1 MFRTIGDRLK
11 FSSLFWSF
19 LILEEMRLSLM
30 MFSFVSK
37 RFKLSSAPKLM
48 DTTPITTFEA
58 LQGKF
63 LPTKISFQTVSK
75 FEEPEQNLSVGGA
88 RVVANRMIPVVQDGI
103 DVMMNPTE
111 GHLLHMVVYEA
122 VKEASKIDPNKSFTT
137 RPNGF
142 LTCSYFSAL
151 NDEEIDE
158 DSFPSDGIGQVLIR
172 DKGTERTRMVIH
184 VRNPLSP
191 ALRVT
196 PAYCQ
201 LYSEMVATYKLNSMK
216 VINYNDTVY
225 GALTDGYNWS
235 FARLQRLPAEQGD
248 SEARLHIE
256 PLEETLCLLTR
267 DSALPTTQTI
277 KCIQYLM
284 FMMHEKVLRKL
295 SSRPQ
300 AAPTP
305 VSESPAGGATSGA
318 I

>member
-1 MFRTIGDRLK
+1 
-11 FSSLFWSF
+11 
-19 LILEEMRLSLM
+19 M
-30 MFSFVSK
+30 MFSFVPK
-37 RFKLSSAPKLM
+37 RFKLSSSPKFM

-58 LQGKF
+58 LQDKF

-88 RVVANRMIPVVQDGI
+88 RVVANRLIPSVQDGI
-103 DVMMNPTE
+103 DILMNPTE
-111 GHLLHMVVYEA
+111 GHSIHMVVYEA
-122 VKEASKIDPNKSFTT
+122 VKEASKIDPNISITT

-142 LTCSYFSAL
+142 LTCSYFSGL

-158 DSFPSDGIGQVLIR
+158 DSFPSDGVGQFLIR
-172 DKGTERTRMVIH
+172 DKGTERTRMIIH

-196 PAYCQ
+196 PDYCQ
-201 LYSEMVATYKLNSMK
+201 LYSEMIATYKLNSIK
-216 VINYNDTVY
+216 DFNYNDTVY

-235 FARLQRLPAEQGD
+235 FVRLQRLPAEQGD
-248 SEARLHIE
+248 SEPRLHIE
-256 PLEETLCLLTR
+256 PLEETLYLLTK

-284 FMMHEKVLRKL
+284 FMMHEKVLREL
-295 SSRPQ
+295 STRPLD
-300 AAPTP
+300 ATIPA
-305 VSESPAGGATSGA
+305 SESSSAGAFSGA